1 MRLITSTTMEESGK
15 ILNKYQISMFKK
27 YYSIRKINNLI
38 EDKADITKYVQFLGN
53 FNIDKFL

>member
-15 ILNKYQISMFKK
+15 ILNKYQISMSKK
-27 YYSIRKINNLI
+27 YYSIRKINNQI

>member
-1 MRLITSTTMEESGK
+1 MEESGK